1 MSAPPLSFS
10 APPKPTTEALGVKA
24 RARAAPW
31 GADVVV
37 GVGDGVGAPGAP
49 PGPAL
54 QSSSKAKAAASSS
67 RAKSAAK
74 SRNNPPK
81 HHSSQPQL
89 HRPSSFRP
97 GGGSGG
103 MRKNPAEDSDDDQVR
118 NGNSGLLMLP

>member
-1 MSAPPLSFS
+1 M
-10 APPKPTTEALGVKA
+10 KA

-37 GVGDGVGAPGAP
+37 VVGDGVGAPGAP

-74 SRNNPPK
+74 PRNNPPK

-89 HRPSSFRP
+89 HRPSSFKP

-103 MRKNPAEDSDDDQVR
+103 MRKKLAEDSDDDQVR
-118 NGNSGLLMLP
+118 NWVQWASNASLKGKLIAKLYHVFKRLKVKM